1 MKVAGDFVLNAAV
14 RRWRAVAFGGADA
27 LMQSGAL
34 ALLQRAWAFWSGGG
48 PRLHRAL
55 KARRESELVGA
66 ARDAR
71 LRAVFRL
78 WALAAGQRR
87 RREGGAGPAW
97 TSPGRRLS
105 IGGVPTRGAR
115 GARAPGGH
123 ADTPVAALR
132 RAVAW
137 PLSGA
142 GLRRVAA
149 HAYAA
154 AVAQHRRAVVERLDV
169 RMQEVTDAAAER
181 SAFFVWAARAGEQKR
196 EKSLVIFLKRRNEQQ
211 ALSNFID
218 AWSSSANGG
227 VRLHSRLRQLSLVR
241 AFRFGATMLRLWKDA
256 TARLARLR
264 VRMGAVSHRWFCM
277 SKKIVFDRW
286 KLVRDDV
293 EFRCS
298 DRVMKL
304 RLSLRNWQRHQ
315 RRKAGKREQL
325 QVIQHMLDLQ
335 LLRKCLRGFRL
346 DLRAGIARRNRLHL
360 EAFFGV
366 QRMYRVL
373 RSTMHSWA
381 VAVFLQPGGSAA
393 S

>member
-48 PRLHRAL
+48 LRLHRAL

-71 LRAVFRL
+71 LRAVLRL

-87 RREGGAGPAW
+87 RREGGAGPGMAPRAW

-115 GARAPGGH
+115 SARAPGGH

-169 RMQEVTDAAAER
+169 P
-181 SAFFVWAARAGEQKR
+181 SPPPPPPPPPPP
-196 EKSLVIFLKRRNEQQ
+196 LVLI
-211 ALSNFID
+211 
-218 AWSSSANGG
+218 G
-227 VRLHSRLRQLSLVR
+227 H
-241 AFRFGATMLRLWKDA
+241 
-256 TARLARLR
+256 
-264 VRMGAVSHRWFCM
+264 
-277 SKKIVFDRW
+277 
-286 KLVRDDV
+286 
-293 EFRCS
+293 
-298 DRVMKL
+298 
-304 RLSLRNWQRHQ
+304 
-315 RRKAGKREQL
+315 
-325 QVIQHMLDLQ
+325 
-335 LLRKCLRGFRL
+335 
-346 DLRAGIARRNRLHL
+346 
-360 EAFFGV
+360 
-366 QRMYRVL
+366 
-373 RSTMHSWA
+373 
-381 VAVFLQPGGSAA
+381 AA
-393 S
+393 SLTPY